1 MAQRL
6 GRGTDPNENVSG
18 AWARVRADA
27 ESRDRRR
34 QPTLGTEADDRA
46 PSPSIAIV
54 AMSPSRHLRALFEAL
69 DPRMSLPLAILP
81 LGLCPHRCQDGFWT
95 ARGTDARRLA
105 WHVPRDERPD
115 GGPSGGSSRRRR
127 ALGAVAVPAPRVR
140 WFPGRGRLCFF
151 RELFRHHNVT
161 ECALAT
167 FQDRTGLECYVNKI
181 HLEDFLEEGT
191 TLDGPSLARLA
202 VRCSRLLA
210 SHPRKKFP
218 GRPFRIIVSV
228 DGRVCTLRFHKI
240 RPGELWLQDL
250 HLVEEALLVVD
261 FSPGAEGRS

>member
-1 MAQRL
+1 MPDDLPGTCLETNAPMAAL
-6 GRGTDPNENVSG
+6 LAAPAG
-18 AWARVRADA
+18 ADGLSV
-27 ESRDRRR
+27 
-34 QPTLGTEADDRA
+34 
-46 PSPSIAIV
+46 PSPFQLLV
-54 AMSPSRHLRALFEAL
+54 FGGFR
-69 DPRMSLPLAILP
+69 DV
-81 LGLCPHRCQDGFWT
+81 DGC
-95 ARGTDARRLA
+95 
-105 WHVPRDERPD
+105 V
-115 GGPSGGSSRRRR
+115 
-127 ALGAVAVPAPRVR
+127 
-140 WFPGRGRLCFF
+140 FF